1 MNSLEPKK
9 LALLRILEIL
19 KKHSDIKHPLTQEDI
34 IHRLKNDYGI
44 TLERKAIS
52 RNISLLREAGY
63 EIVSSLKGSYLDSRD
78 FEDSELRM
86 LIDGVLSS
94 KYIPPSHSGDLINR
108 LCNLSSVYFKSQ
120 IKNAY
125 SVNEWS
131 KTENQAVFY
140 NIDIINEAIL
150 LDKKISFDYNKYS
163 KDKSLHK
170 SDSYTVSPYQLV
182 LHRYG
187 YFLIALSEKSEE
199 ISYFRL
205 DRITDIKITKKQS
218 VRINTV
224 KGYERG
230 IDYNEIATARP
241 YMYSDAPER
250 IELIASEASIDNIID
265 SFGKDIRISDTG
277 EGKCKIMLKS
287 SVMAMEQY
295 AMQYIDQIEIVKP
308 DFLRLRIRE
317 KLQSGFNKYS

>member
-34 IHRLKNDYGI
+34 IYRLKADYGI
-44 TLERKAIS
+44 PLERKAIS

-63 EIVSSLKGSYLDSRD
+63 EIVTTIKGSYLDVRE

-94 KYIPPSHSGDLINR
+94 KCITASQSNSLIER
-108 LCNLSSVYFKSQ
+108 LSNLSNDYFRSR

-125 SVNEWS
+125 SVNEWG
-131 KTENQAVFY
+131 KTDNQSVFY
-140 NIDIINEAIL
+140 NIDIINEAISRNR
-150 LDKKISFDYNKYS
+150 KISFNYNKYS
-163 KDKSLHK
+163 KDKALHK
-170 SDSYTVSPYQLV
+170 SSSHTVSPYQLI
-182 LHRYG
+182 LHSQG
-187 YFLIALSEKSEE
+187 YYLISFSEKNED

-205 DRITDIKITKKQS
+205 DRITDIIITKQQS
-218 VRINTV
+218 VRINTI

-241 YMYSDAPER
+241 YMYSDKSER
-250 IELIASEASIDNIID
+250 IELIASEASIDAIID
-265 SFGKDIRISDTG
+265 SFGKDIKISDTG
-277 EGKCKIMLKS
+277 EGKCRVLLKS
-287 SVMAMEQY
+287 SIMAMEHY
-295 AMQYIDQIEIVKP
+295 AMQYIDHIEIVKP
-308 DFLRLRIRE
+308 DFLRLRIKE
-317 KLQSGFNKYS
+317 KLQNGFNKYS